1 MKSVYI
7 IARGILVMAAIVFLA
22 PQETTNTEEEA
33 SISLNKIDAII
44 LKEYRTDLTPGN
56 EEIIRQKI
64 VERLAKEKTEMRK
77 YGRLPTA
84 HERATQWW
92 KKQDAAADRAAYA
105 KLCAERKD
113 WIDNFLFQP
122 RYHQNLVFD
131 PESNT
136 AHSTEKFQ
144 VYREGLEKKSGKLWH
159 GMKTKYWEIWARD
172 DLSLEEKHKEE
183 DNIRQEVKNARK
195 PDPEITEQRRLLNRH
210 KQLADFY
217 EQQYPY
223 LPEFG
228 QAYRIFEEEG
238 ARENPIQ
245 IADTMV
251 ALESYKVASKHYPNQ
266 PHPASELWDNEIQDW
281 KQPTFG
287 EKLER
292 EFHIIRNCVHS

>member
-1 MKSVYI
+1 MGEDAPKKRANAHRRDRQNDKKVY
-7 IARGILVMAAIVFLA
+7 
-22 PQETTNTEEEA
+22 E
-33 SISLNKIDAII
+33 
-44 LKEYRTDLTPGN
+44 
-56 EEIIRQKI
+56 
-64 VERLAKEKTEMRK
+64 
-77 YGRLPTA
+77 
-84 HERATQWW
+84 
-92 KKQDAAADRAAYA
+92 
-105 KLCAERKD
+105 
-113 WIDNFLFQP
+113 
-122 RYHQNLVFD
+122 
-131 PESNT
+131 
-136 AHSTEKFQ
+136 
-144 VYREGLEKKSGKLWH
+144 
-159 GMKTKYWEIWARD
+159 RD

-195 PDPEITEQRRLLNRH
+195 PDPEIMEQWRLLNRH

-251 ALESYKVASKHYPNQ
+251 ALESYKVASKHDPNQ
-266 PHPASELWDNEIQDW
+266 PHPTSELWDNEIQDW